1 MGANHVCTTSNYKVT
16 LAKQPVRKVTFEK
29 TGRAQS
35 NYKVTIWR
43 QAVRK
48 VDTK

>member
-29 TGRAQS
+29 
-35 NYKVTIWR
+35 
-43 QAVRK
+43 QAVHK
-48 VDTK
+48 VIIK